1 MPAWVL
7 PLAGCKVSLVALP
20 VVTVSVAV
28 PLVRPVAEA
37 VIVAFPTEAAVK
49 PDFAT
54 PLVATTGDAGLHDPD
69 TSNFRSDA
77 ISDGIGKLATDPT
90 RNTPSTRA
98 AESNSLGQWL

>member
-1 MPAWVL
+1 MPMPAWVL
-7 PLAGCKVSLVALP
+7 PLAGCKVSLTAVP
-20 VVTVSVAV
+20 VVTLSVAV

-69 TSNFRSDA
+69 TP
-77 ISDGIGKLATDPT
+77 LAAKVTGLVAVVTLLP
-90 RNTPSTRA
+90 N
-98 AESNSLGQWL
+98 